1 MASLSRYAP
10 LGDPARKV
18 RLVDHA
24 RSGKWDIQVWKRL
37 VLWIGMIREH
47 TGVLESVTAGF
58 SVVDEQA
65 WRAWTF
71 EVVVG
76 KVWPVKFTKLVQRL
90 LGGVQARADKDT
102 PISI

>member
-1 MASLSRYAP
+1 METT
-10 LGDPARKV
+10 D
-18 RLVDHA
+18 LVD
-24 RSGKWDIQVWKRL
+24 WND
-37 VLWIGMIREH
+37 
-47 TGVLESVTAGF
+47 TGTHWVLESVTAGF

-76 KVWPVKFTKLVQRL
+76 KVWPVKFTKLVPRL
-90 LGGVQARADKDT
+90 LGRGAGGADKDT